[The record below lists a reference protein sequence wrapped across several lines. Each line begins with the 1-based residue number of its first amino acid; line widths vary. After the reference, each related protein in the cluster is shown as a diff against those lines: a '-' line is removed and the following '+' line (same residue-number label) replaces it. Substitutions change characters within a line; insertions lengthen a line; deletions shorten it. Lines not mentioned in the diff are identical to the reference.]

1 AEFDGTHVHLPP
13 SWQWPKPM
21 QRNGPPV
28 LLGGAA
34 GPKLF
39 AAIAEYGDGWIPIG
53 GAGVRAALE
62 DLRHACDARGRD
74 ASNLE
79 IVPFGT
85 LPDHGKL
92 DYYEQIGVTEVV
104 ARVRG
109 GGRDDVLP
117 ILDKY
122 AALLTERS

>member
-1 AEFDGTHVHLPP
+1 
-13 SWQWPKPM
+13 
-21 QRNGPPV
+21 V
-28 LLGGAA
+28 LLGGSA

-62 DLRHACDARGRD
+62 ELRRACDARGRD
-74 ASNLE
+74 ASGLE

-85 LPDHGKL
+85 LPDQGKL
-92 DYYEQIGVTEVV
+92 DYYEEIGVTEVV
-104 ARVRG
+104 ARVPG
-109 GGRDDVLP
+109 GTRDHVLP

-122 AALLTERS
+122 QALVAERR